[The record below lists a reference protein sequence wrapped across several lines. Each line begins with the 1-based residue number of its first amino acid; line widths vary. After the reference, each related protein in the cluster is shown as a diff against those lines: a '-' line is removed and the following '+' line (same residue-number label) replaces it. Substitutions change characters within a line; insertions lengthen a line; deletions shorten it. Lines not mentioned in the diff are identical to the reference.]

1 MVDLLIR
8 NVSPETHQALRRL
21 AADRD
26 TTLSDVARQTLEAAT
41 KTHERRFTPE
51 LLAELAEFRAT
62 VQLADGPD
70 AVEIIREMR
79 DSR

>member
-8 NVSPETHQALRRL
+8 NVSPETHQVLRRL

-26 TTLSDVARQTLEAAT
+26 TTLSDVARETLETAT
-41 KTHERRFTPE
+41 KTTRYRFTPE

-62 VQLADGPD
+62 VRLSEGPD